1 MLRLR
6 NLILLLIVIAVAAAS
21 YYWKSEQELTL
32 PSGFAAGN
40 SRIEATEVDVATKTA
55 GKVEQI
61 TVNEGD
67 WVSQGQVL
75 AVMDTEQAK
84 ASLAVANANL
94 NKANESKKYAQAIL
108 AQRRSEVTLAKKEL
122 ERTQALV
129 KKGHLSQEVMDQKE
143 TQKATAQA
151 AMQAASVQVAEAQA
165 AIEAAKAEVTKAQVV
180 IADSQLTTPRNG
192 RVLYR
197 LAEPGEVLAAGGKVV
212 TLIDVS
218 DVYMYLFLPTD
229 QAGQTRVGAEVR
241 IVLDAYPNVSIPAH
255 VSFVAPQ
262 AQFTPKSV
270 ETEEEREKLMF
281 RVKVKIE
288 EDILRKYAE
297 QVKTGV
303 PGVAYIKL
311 DDNAQ
316 WPEKVPP
323 LATY

>member
-1 MLRLR
+1 
-6 NLILLLIVIAVAAAS
+6 
-21 YYWKSEQELTL
+21 
-32 PSGFAAGN
+32 
-40 SRIEATEVDVATKTA
+40 
-55 GKVEQI
+55 
-61 TVNEGD
+61 
-67 WVSQGQVL
+67 
-75 AVMDTEQAK
+75 
-84 ASLAVANANL
+84 
-94 NKANESKKYAQAIL
+94 
-108 AQRRSEVTLAKKEL
+108 
-122 ERTQALV
+122 
-129 KKGHLSQEVMDQKE
+129 
-143 TQKATAQA
+143 
-151 AMQAASVQVAEAQA
+151 
-165 AIEAAKAEVTKAQVV
+165 
-180 IADSQLTTPRNG
+180 
-192 RVLYR
+192 
-197 LAEPGEVLAAGGKVV
+197 
-212 TLIDVS
+212 
-218 DVYMYLFLPTD
+218 MYLFLPTD